1 MNLTGKTETGRR
13 SHNEDSF
20 CISSEPNGRI
30 FAAVSDGMGGH
41 AAGETASRLSIETVS
56 RIFHDAPKLLEG
68 TLALAFSEANR
79 VVFETAEQ
87 HPDMYGMGATL
98 VCAVPFPTRFLA
110 ANVGDSRLYLFH
122 NGALRQITHDH
133 SYVAELVR
141 REIITPEEAKT
152 HPRRNWVTRAIG
164 TEPHVKVDLF
174 SEEWEA
180 GDILILCSDGL
191 FCSLNDA
198 DFCRILAS
206 CADLDDACET
216 LSARAYE
223 NGSSD
228 NITVVLIQN
237 AEDAQ

>member
-1 MNLTGKTETGRR
+1 
-13 SHNEDSF
+13 
-20 CISSEPNGRI
+20 
-30 FAAVSDGMGGH
+30 
-41 AAGETASRLSIETVS
+41 
-56 RIFHDAPKLLEG
+56 
-68 TLALAFSEANR
+68 
-79 VVFETAEQ
+79 
-87 HPDMYGMGATL
+87 MGATL

-216 LSARAYE
+216 LSALAYE